1 MRIFV
6 LYNGVIETNAF
17 KNEVIICHPNS
28 IVDDISLNLSSGDII
43 VANSITDF
51 NTVEDFREIINQ
63 VTAEYRATFIAI
75 NNPAVNIID
84 GKVDEELIRLINGI
98 SLKETT
104 IIKKLTKA
112 SKSQMV
118 SYSLLEAIGEA
129 AQVVVKKEEVCKF
142 SMYED

>member
-1 MRIFV
+1 MQVTIFYY
-6 LYNGVIETNAF
+6 LQIIKKEVISDENFCFIQWCYRNKCF

-63 VTAEYRATFIAI
+63 VTAEYRATFISI

-84 GKVDEELIRLINGI
+84 GKVD
-98 SLKETT
+98 
-104 IIKKLTKA
+104 
-112 SKSQMV
+112 
-118 SYSLLEAIGEA
+118 
-129 AQVVVKKEEVCKF
+129 
-142 SMYED
+142 